1 MCRHI
6 PDESRRENSVK
17 FPGRTIDKAILNKY
31 MQDASEDFVSRFVRQ
46 KAQETGLSDEGI
58 SYITSFYSY
67 AIVGITMQWV
77 ENGMPEYRKNL
88 LRTVSETYEATID
101 VMIKDYISHNIK

>member
-1 MCRHI
+1 
-6 PDESRRENSVK
+6 
-17 FPGRTIDKAILNKY
+17 
-31 MQDASEDFVSRFVRQ
+31 
-46 KAQETGLSDEGI
+46 
-58 SYITSFYSY
+58 
-67 AIVGITMQWV
+67 MQWV

>member
-1 MCRHI
+1 
-6 PDESRRENSVK
+6 
-17 FPGRTIDKAILNKY
+17 

-46 KAQETGLSDEGI
+46 KAQGTGLSDEGI

-77 ENGMPEYRKNL
+77 ENGMLEYRKNL
-88 LRTVSETYEATID
+88 LRTVWHPVLQA
-101 VMIKDYISHNIK
+101 H